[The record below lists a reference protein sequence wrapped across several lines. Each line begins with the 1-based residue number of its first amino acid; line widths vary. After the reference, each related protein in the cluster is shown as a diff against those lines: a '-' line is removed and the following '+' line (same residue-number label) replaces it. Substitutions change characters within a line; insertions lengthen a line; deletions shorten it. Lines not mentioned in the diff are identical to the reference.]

1 MTEEKYGELQWKRK
15 HYSMQEM
22 WMESIYRGSFC
33 DLSTVQWELLS
44 TVQWELCGTKI
55 LIINHRHSK
64 MYLVIRQKMTLLCE
78 AVIP

>member
-1 MTEEKYGELQWKRK
+1 MIEEKCGELQWKKK

-22 WMESIYRGSFC
+22 WMESVYRGSFC
-33 DLSTVQWELLS
+33 GLSTVQWK
-44 TVQWELCGTKI
+44 LCGTKI
-55 LIINHRHSK
+55 LIINHTHSK